1 MRKKA
6 RVCPVL
12 IERGGHIIKS
22 EIVASDNEEPARISM
37 RMRDKGWAPYRV
49 RFDEGQSA
57 WVVSTFD
64 WSPPPPKASRSADL
78 GQKRL

>member
-37 RMRDKGWAPYRV
+37 RMRDKIDDPLEALSLTLRGTA
-49 RFDEGQSA
+49 Q
-57 WVVSTFD
+57 
-64 WSPPPPKASRSADL
+64 PK
-78 GQKRL
+78 